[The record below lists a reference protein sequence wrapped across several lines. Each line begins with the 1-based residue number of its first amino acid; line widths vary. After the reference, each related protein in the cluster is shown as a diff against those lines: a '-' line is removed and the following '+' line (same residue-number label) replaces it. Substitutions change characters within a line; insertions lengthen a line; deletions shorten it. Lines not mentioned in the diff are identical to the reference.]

1 MPKESLSKFLGFG
14 RDSGSNQE
22 QVVKI
27 PLDKIQPN
35 PYQPRKHFDATQL
48 EELSRSIK
56 EMGLI
61 QPIVLRGVGDRYEI
75 VAGERRFRASQM
87 AGLSHI
93 PAVVRAFTDL
103 EVAEVALVE
112 NLQRADLSYFEEAV
126 GYERLIKEFSLTQ
139 EEVAQRVG
147 KSQPTIA
154 NKMRLL
160 KLDAVVRENIMV
172 ELITERHLRALLK
185 LKTPEEQLLILR
197 EIYQNELNVRE
208 TDQLVDEYLK
218 GNISFREEETSE
230 QEPEKKQRIRRV
242 FKDMRL
248 YLNTIKSAIHTIEE
262 AGLPVKMTQADHE
275 EYIELTIR
283 LPRIK

>member
-14 RDSGSNQE
+14 RESGSNQE
-22 QVVKI
+22 QVMKI
-27 PLDKIQPN
+27 PLDKIEPN
-35 PYQPRKHFDATQL
+35 PYQPRKHFDPIQL
-48 EELSRSIK
+48 EELSKSIK

-61 QPIVLRGVGDRYEI
+61 QPILLRRLGDRYEI
-75 VAGERRFRASQM
+75 VAGERRYRASQL

-126 GYERLIKEFSLTQ
+126 GYDRLIKDFSLTQ

-160 KLDAVVRENIMV
+160 KLDPVVRENVMV

-208 TDQLVDEYLK
+208 TDQLVEEYIN
-218 GNISFREEETSE
+218 GNISFQEEDVDE

-262 AGLPVKMTQADHE
+262 AGLPVKMTQSDHE